1 MSRRYV
7 TLDAA
12 KDEAERLGVVFKF
25 EHGKKRFIG
34 VISFNGKCKKIA
46 ISHFSSDPRV
56 LKNIRE
62 NVRQAVREL
71 RA

>member
-1 MSRRYV
+1 MSRRHE

-12 KDEAERLGVVFKF
+12 KDEAIRLGASFT
-25 EHGKKRFIG
+25 HDMGKKRFIG
-34 VISFNGKCKKIA
+34 VVSLNGKCRKIA
-46 ISHFSSDPRV
+46 ISRFCTDPRV

-71 RA
+71 SA

>member
-1 MSRRYV
+1 MSRRHE

-12 KDEAERLGVVFKF
+12 KNEAEKLEVLFRF
-25 EHGKKRFIG
+25 EQGKKRFIG